1 MSDRDTT
8 LDRRTFVKGTG
19 AAAVGAA
26 VTSGAA
32 SAQEAGHGGGRS
44 DDNPGSGRSDDNPG
58 RGDGRSSDVALIA
71 HRGFAGVDPENTVQA
86 VRNASRG
93 WSPEQGQRLAD
104 VLRDS
109 VESIEDGEI
118 VLDLDDD
125 LSELFR
131 DLERRELPSLAQR
144 QADMIEVDV
153 MPCGDG
159 DIVVFHDNQLSSRD
173 EGTRGLT
180 DAEGTVWETDCETVT
195 SAEVLESGETVP
207 LLTEVMDAIPPEVG
221 VNLEFKANG
230 NMSWDDFADRTLSIA
245 ADYDNEILVSS
256 FAEDAIA
263 AVAEDYP
270 DVPIAFL
277 FWNDIEAGLEVTD
290 EYDCDAMN
298 VPYNMVQGT
307 PFFSDDIGYDNVP
320 DGGYADVD
328 LVSAADERDIELN
341 VWTIQSWYQAD
352 QLVDADVDGLIS
364 DFPNVL

>member
-32 SAQEAGHGGGRS
+32 SAQEAQS
-44 DDNPGSGRSDDNPG
+44 SA
-58 RGDGRSSDVALIA
+58 DGRTDSEGEEDDSREVTLVA
-71 HRGFAGVDPENTVQA
+71 HRGFAGVNPENTVRA
-86 VRNASRG
+86 VRNASNG
-93 WSPEQGQRLAD
+93 WTADQRERLTD
-104 VLRDS
+104 VLRRNVS
-109 VESIEDGEI
+109 SIGGGEI
-118 VLDLDDD
+118 VIDYNEDTAELVRDMRGGG
-125 LSELFR
+125 LSG
-131 DLERRELPSLAQR
+131 AMYR

-159 DIVVFHDNQLSSRD
+159 DIVVFHDDQLSSRD
-173 EGTRGLT
+173 GGTRGLT

-207 LLTEVMDAIPPEVG
+207 LLTEVMDAIPSEVG

-307 PFFSDDIGYDNVP
+307 PFFSDDIGYGNVP
-320 DGGYADVD
+320 SGGYADVD